1 MKGFKNLIIST
12 SVGSVAIIG
21 VILYLQMHR
30 PEKPA
35 PVEVIHTTP
44 NELNVDVGTA
54 YLECSHYGKEW
65 QLCTSPEG
73 WGTWPYCPAYSE
85 FNESDLL
92 LIEEGKIGVP
102 TPFSPCFTC
111 PENGISCDDH
121 VEQVFTAAGIS
132 EDQNATLGGYNLWDD
147 GKKYCKWMCEVK
159 NEGESCS
166 EDWDNQCKVG
176 YICPLR

>member
-12 SVGSVAIIG
+12 LVGSVAIVG
-21 VILYLQMHR
+21 GILYLLMRR

-92 LIEEGKIGVP
+92 LIVDGEIGVP
-102 TPFSPCFTC
+102 TPFLHALLAQRMELAVMIMWSKFSPQLASPRIRMQHLEDTICGMTVKSTVSGC
-111 PENGISCDDH
+111 VRSRMRGNRVVKIGI
-121 VEQVFTAAGIS
+121 I
-132 EDQNATLGGYNLWDD
+132 NA
-147 GKKYCKWMCEVK
+147 K
-159 NEGESCS
+159 
-166 EDWDNQCKVG
+166 
-176 YICPLR
+176 

>member
-12 SVGSVAIIG
+12 IVGSVAIIG

-44 NELNVDVGTA
+44 DELNVDMDTA

-65 QLCTSPEG
+65 QLCVQPEG
-73 WGTWPYCPAYSE
+73 YGTYLYCPAYSE

-92 LIEEGKIGVP
+92 LIEDYAIGVP

-111 PENGISCDDH
+111 SENGTDGTIDYLND
-121 VEQVFTAAGIS
+121 EEMFEMLLAG
-132 EDQNATLGGYNLWDD
+132 
-147 GKKYCKWMCEVK
+147 
-159 NEGESCS
+159 
-166 EDWDNQCKVG
+166 
-176 YICPLR
+176 